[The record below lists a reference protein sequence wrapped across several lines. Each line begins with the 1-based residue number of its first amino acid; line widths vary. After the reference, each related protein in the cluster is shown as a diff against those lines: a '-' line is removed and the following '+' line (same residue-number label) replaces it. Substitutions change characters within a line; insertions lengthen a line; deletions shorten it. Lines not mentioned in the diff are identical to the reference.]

1 VAKARESSAIYRRH
15 ECLLHPVT
23 GKSNDACSTAL
34 CGMIT
39 MVVYDLLCCGA
50 RKELSRAHKCST
62 YGTSPLLYKEAKG
75 AQPMKKQASSK
86 SLRKRRPAIKRRP
99 AYARVLE
106 FPQAKGRTVELVEL
120 IADTDYHCLS
130 IRFKD
135 KTDLSV
141 VIDPMF
147 SFRANFSD
155 WKTHDQ
161 RRTGPV

>member
-1 VAKARESSAIYRRH
+1 
-15 ECLLHPVT
+15 
-23 GKSNDACSTAL
+23 
-34 CGMIT
+34 
-39 MVVYDLLCCGA
+39 
-50 RKELSRAHKCST
+50 
-62 YGTSPLLYKEAKG
+62 
-75 AQPMKKQASSK
+75 MKKQASSK
-86 SLRKRRPAIKRRP
+86 SPRKRRPAIKRRP

-106 FPQAKGRTVELVEL
+106 FPQARGRTVELVEL

-161 RRTGPV
+161 RVIKEWRTGPV